1 MINIKTSK
9 SYFNKNLNEILSKDN
24 TEYNEC
30 ILDVGVILFNI
41 KSKNTDE
48 CNYDILNLVGYYN
61 NVIKNLNDKI
71 EILEQ
76 NYTKKAIT
84 DDDDKLISYIEEKY
98 DDINSK
104 LNFLENNNDDKI
116 KTYMGDIYNK
126 LSTNIYDYD
135 KNINHNLSPVIT
147 KINDINTN
155 FFKFFNKFDSGNVEK
170 GNFGEKFIEQ
180 YLYDKFSSC
189 SITDTHKSTSYGDM
203 LFKFDKL
210 NTMVESKNVINL
222 KKDDINKFYKDVK
235 IRTDNSEINSAL
247 FISLNECNLSDN
259 RYFTFEIK
267 NKIPIIFISN
277 VFKNPELIRISI
289 IILNYINK
297 FISNFSNNI
306 CINNIVNDLE
316 SSIHLINKQFEYIE
330 TDKKLITK
338 FQQNLT
344 SKESDLDKLLKL
356 ILNTVHN
363 NKIETNENIDNIDLS
378 LESIVK
384 ILKEERNKNPHF
396 KISINNMNNFNVS
409 KYNIKKYGGIK
420 KLNQLIN
427 EESTKDSVIIL

>member
-306 CINNIVNDLE
+306 CINIRVVVC
-316 SSIHLINKQFEYIE
+316 I
-330 TDKKLITK
+330 
-338 FQQNLT
+338 
-344 SKESDLDKLLKL
+344 
-356 ILNTVHN
+356 
-363 NKIETNENIDNIDLS
+363 
-378 LESIVK
+378 
-384 ILKEERNKNPHF
+384 
-396 KISINNMNNFNVS
+396 
-409 KYNIKKYGGIK
+409 
-420 KLNQLIN
+420 
-427 EESTKDSVIIL
+427 

>member
-1 MINIKTSK
+1 
-9 SYFNKNLNEILSKDN
+9 
-24 TEYNEC
+24 
-30 ILDVGVILFNI
+30 
-41 KSKNTDE
+41 
-48 CNYDILNLVGYYN
+48 
-61 NVIKNLNDKI
+61 
-71 EILEQ
+71 
-76 NYTKKAIT
+76 
-84 DDDDKLISYIEEKY
+84 
-98 DDINSK
+98 
-104 LNFLENNNDDKI
+104 
-116 KTYMGDIYNK
+116 
-126 LSTNIYDYD
+126 
-135 KNINHNLSPVIT
+135 
-147 KINDINTN
+147 
-155 FFKFFNKFDSGNVEK
+155 
-170 GNFGEKFIEQ
+170 
-180 YLYDKFSSC
+180 
-189 SITDTHKSTSYGDM
+189 
-203 LFKFDKL
+203 
-210 NTMVESKNVINL
+210 MVESKNVINL

-384 ILKEERNKNPHF
+384 LLKEERNKNPQF

>member
-1 MINIKTSK
+1 MI
-9 SYFNKNLNEILSKDN
+9 F
-24 TEYNEC
+24 
-30 ILDVGVILFNI
+30 
-41 KSKNTDE
+41 
-48 CNYDILNLVGYYN
+48 
-61 NVIKNLNDKI
+61 
-71 EILEQ
+71 
-76 NYTKKAIT
+76 
-84 DDDDKLISYIEEKY
+84 
-98 DDINSK
+98 
-104 LNFLENNNDDKI
+104 
-116 KTYMGDIYNK
+116 YNK

-189 SITDTHKSTSYGDM
+189 NITDTHKNTSYGDM

-306 CINNIVNDLE
+306 FINNIVNDLE

-330 TDKKLITK
+330 NDKKLITK

-384 ILKEERNKNPHF
+384 ILKEERDKNPKF

-420 KLNQLIN
+420 RLNQLID
-427 EESTKDSVIIL
+427 EETTKDSIIVL